1 MLVKDRM
8 SRPVITISPQASLD
22 DAASLMAT
30 EHISRLPVVDQ
41 RGKLL
46 GIISEKQILS
56 YSPSKAT
63 LLDTYE
69 IQGAMSR
76 ITVEKVMTRRVI
88 TIAADTPIEEAA
100 RIMADHE
107 ISGIPVLSNDSL
119 VGVICETDLFKAFLE
134 VLGAREPGVR
144 LSVLLPK
151 IPGELAKLTRVI
163 CDAGGNIISVGSFYG
178 ESSDTGEVTIKVE
191 GVAKDKLVELVTP
204 CVKKIVDVREQGSLI
219 A

>member
-8 SRPVITISPQASLD
+8 SHPVITITPQASLD
-22 DAASLMAT
+22 DAANLMAT
-30 EHISRLPVVDQ
+30 ERVSRLPVVDK
-41 RGKLL
+41 RGKLV

-76 ITVEKVMTRRVI
+76 ITVEKVMTREVI

-107 ISGIPVLSNDSL
+107 ISGIPVLSGDSL
-119 VGVICETDLFKAFLE
+119 VGMIAETDLFKAFLE
-134 VLGAREPGVR
+134 VLGAREPGIR

-151 IPGELAKLTRVI
+151 TPGELARLTQTI
-163 CDAGGNIISVGSFYG
+163 FNAGGNIISVGSFYG
-178 ESSDTGEVTIKVE
+178 ESSDTGEVTVKVE
-191 GVAKDKLVELVTP
+191 GVPKDKLVELVAP
-204 CVKKIVDVREQGSLI
+204 CVKKIVDVREQGTI
-219 A
+219 